1 MVYAMRE
8 TELAAKLYNLLK
20 KSGVGSLK
28 KVYKGRSV
36 TSKEFK
42 DVVSEWYGERI
53 PWPLI
58 EPDLILVFEDY
69 KKVIDE
75 VMIVAVEL
83 KCFQTSSDKRL
94 RRAFREIGQPLR
106 CYVFGFDS
114 AVLWHVFEDVEEDVI
129 KDYTD
134 MVYEVIEKLK
144 LPLAYIAT
152 KIIKD
157 QYKIYKPLNLKQQ
170 NIQYLV
176 MYLQNLCAHTRNPA
190 MDEKIKKRRSALK
203 VALRIPS

>member
-58 EPDLILVFEDY
+58 EPDLILVFKDY
-69 KKVIDE
+69 RKVIDE

-106 CYVFGFDS
+106 YYVFGFDS

-129 KDYTD
+129 EDYTNIIS
-134 MVYEVIEKLK
+134 EVIGKLK
-144 LPLAYIAT
+144 LPLIYVAT
-152 KIIKD
+152 KMVGNN
-157 QYKIYKPLNLKQQ
+157 YKIYKPLNLEPQ

-176 MYLQNLCAHTRNPA
+176 MYLRNLCDRMGNPIV
-190 MDEKIKKRRSALK
+190 DEKIRRRRSALK
-203 VALRIPS
+203 VTLHIPS

>member
-1 MVYAMRE
+1 MRE

-58 EPDLILVFEDY
+58 EPDLILVFKDY
-69 KKVIDE
+69 RKVIDE

-106 CYVFGFDS
+106 YYVFGFDS

-129 KDYTD
+129 EDYTNIIS
-134 MVYEVIEKLK
+134 EVIGKLK
-144 LPLAYIAT
+144 LPLIYVAT
-152 KIIKD
+152 KMVGNN
-157 QYKIYKPLNLKQQ
+157 YKIYKPLNLEPQ

-176 MYLQNLCAHTRNPA
+176 MYLRNLCDRMGNPIV
-190 MDEKIKKRRSALK
+190 DEKIRRRRSALK
-203 VALRIPS
+203 VTLHIPS